1 MSPVST
7 PRVIAHRG
15 ASGERPEHTRSAY
28 ALAVEQGADGLEV
41 DVVST
46 RDGVLV
52 CRHEHQISGTTD
64 VAEHPELADRRTT
77 RTVPGR
83 AEATGWF
90 VEDLTY
96 AELRSLR
103 ARERMPKTRP
113 GSAAYDGLDLVPTL
127 AEVLDLVA
135 ETRRTRPFS
144 LWVEL
149 KHPSY
154 LESLGLGLVE
164 PVLAA
169 LADAGLEGTGSDG
182 QDADVVLESFEPTIL
197 TALSERTD
205 LPLMQLLELA
215 DKQPADLAALG
226 DARTFGDLTGHA
238 ALDEM
243 APRIAMLGVHTTH
256 VFPVDPGGRD
266 RSALVAR
273 RRRTRTRDGRR
284 GLHAAAGE
292 PVPSARP
299 PRRRR
304 PGGRGRPGAPGARL
318 RRRRRRRADHR
329 PPRSRPRRAGRPAL
343 TEGTFQDAAGTSAST
358 SASQLFLT
366 SRHDSS
372 VNVRR
377 Q

>member
-1 MSPVST
+1 MST

-46 RDGVLV
+46 RDGVPV
-52 CRHEHQISGTTD
+52 CRHEHQIGGTTD
-64 VAEHPELADRRTT
+64 VAEHPELADRRAT
-77 RTVPGR
+77 RAVPGR

-113 GSAAYDGLDLVPTL
+113 DSAAYDGRDPVPSF
-127 AEVLDLVA
+127 AEVLDLVV

-149 KHPSY
+149 KHPAY
-154 LESLGLGLVE
+154 LDSLGLGLVE

-169 LADAGLEGTGSDG
+169 LAEAGLDGT
-182 QDADVVLESFEPTIL
+182 DADVVLESFEPTAL

-243 APRIAMLGVHTTH
+243 APRITWLGVHTTH
-256 VFPVDPGGRD
+256 VFPVDPEGATGALSSLVDDAHARGMGVAAFTLRKENRFLPRD
-266 RSALVAR
+266 LRVGVDPAGAGDLARQVAGFVDAGADALITDHPGLV
-273 RRRTRTRDGRR
+273 R
-284 GLHAAAGE
+284 GVL
-292 PVPSARP
+292 SAR
-299 PRRRR
+299 
-304 PGGRGRPGAPGARL
+304 
-318 RRRRRRRADHR
+318 D
-329 PPRSRPRRAGRPAL
+329 
-343 TEGTFQDAAGTSAST
+343 
-358 SASQLFLT
+358 
-366 SRHDSS
+366 
-372 VNVRR
+372 
-377 Q
+377 

>member
-46 RDGVLV
+46 KDGVLV

-113 GSAAYDGLDLVPTL
+113 GSAAYDGLDPVPTL

-169 LADAGLEGTGSDG
+169 LAGAGLDGPGPDG
-182 QDADVVLESFEPTIL
+182 QGADVVLESFEPTVL

-215 DKQPADLAALG
+215 DKQPADLAALE
-226 DARTFGDLTGHA
+226 DPRTFGDLTGHA

-256 VFPVDPGGRD
+256 VFPVDPEGATG
-266 RSALVAR
+266 ALSSLVDDAHARGMGVAAF
-273 RRRTRTRDGRR
+273 T
-284 GLHAAAGE
+284 
-292 PVPSARP
+292 
-299 PRRRR
+299 
-304 PGGRGRPGAPGARL
+304 L
-318 RRRRRRRADHR
+318 RRENRFLPRDLRTGDDPAGVGDLARQVHAFAD
-329 PPRSRPRRAGRPAL
+329 AGADAL
-343 TEGTFQDAAGTSAST
+343 ITDHPGFVRNV
-358 SASQLFLT
+358 LT
-366 SRHDSS
+366 GRL
-372 VNVRR
+372 
-377 Q
+377 